1 MKAPPL
7 YQPCGPTTIFFLT
20 LDIIKPTVISP
31 KSIISQARSSTLIR
45 IYLRLFPTLIALSV
59 IASFLIYQPEL
70 AQDFA
75 NRFLTK
81 LNLNQD
87 DSAQAAPQLDL
98 ISPINS
104 HRQQHDQ
111 PTLSPHPS
119 LNSAAEY
126 IALSLAANPQSEA
139 VVDLKKIASLADY
152 SYSTI
157 AYLAALTPLPM
168 ISTPTDTWIADSS
181 SDILDPKFT
190 QIGSHQLNIYLENQD
205 QIISVIVLASP
216 TDNLPP
222 PSPSPTQKTTTNQSS
237 PTYYTGTQL
246 WQEVQNYR
254 RNNGVP
260 EFKQDN
266 TLCTIASIRVNQM
279 IELGKLDNH
288 EGFTPLVDQFR
299 EDGRLTHTNI
309 AENILSGYP
318 TPQAAVAAWNGSPG
332 HQALLRDGAYVF
344 ACTAANHGY
353 AVLVAAF

>member
-1 MKAPPL
+1 MKALSL
-7 YQPCGPTTIFFLT
+7 YQPNGATTIFFFT
-20 LDIIKPTVISP
+20 LDIIKPTVINL

-45 IYLRLFPTLIALSV
+45 TYLRLFPTLIALSV

-81 LNLNQD
+81 LHLNQD

-98 ISPINS
+98 VSPINS

-111 PTLSPHPS
+111 PSLSTHPS

-126 IALSLAANPQSEA
+126 IALSLAANPQSETA
-139 VVDLKKIASLADY
+139 IDLKKISTLADY

-157 AYLAALTPLPM
+157 AYLAAITPLP
-168 ISTPTDTWIADSS
+168 IITPPTDTWITDSS
-181 SDILDPKFT
+181 SDILDPQFT
-190 QIGSHQLNIYLENQD
+190 QVGSHQLNIHLNNQD

-216 TDNLPP
+216 SNNPPP
-222 PSPSPTQKTTTNQSS
+222 PSPSPTQKTTTKQSS

-299 EDGRLTHTNI
+299 EDDRLTHTNI
-309 AENILSGYP
+309 AENILSGYL
-318 TPQAAVAAWNGSPG
+318 TPQEAVAAWNGSPG

-353 AVLVAAF
+353 AVLIAAF